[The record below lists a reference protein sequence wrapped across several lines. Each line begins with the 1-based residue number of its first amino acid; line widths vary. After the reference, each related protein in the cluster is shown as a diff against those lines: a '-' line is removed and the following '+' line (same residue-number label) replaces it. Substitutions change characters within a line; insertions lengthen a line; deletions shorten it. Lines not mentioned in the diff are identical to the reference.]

1 MMTQANVQV
10 EEKVSVTLKEPG
22 KWAVIFLNDDH
33 TPMDFVI
40 KMLIEH
46 FQYNKEQSYTMM
58 NKIHEEGRGV
68 VAIYPFEI
76 AEQKA
81 MEVKVSASQ
90 HQFPL
95 EVKVEAA

>member
-46 FQYNKEQSYTMM
+46 FQ
-58 NKIHEEGRGV
+58 
-68 VAIYPFEI
+68 
-76 AEQKA
+76 
-81 MEVKVSASQ
+81 
-90 HQFPL
+90 
-95 EVKVEAA
+95 